1 MNKKS
6 NTLLRADYIRY
17 SSTSEMPKFQKWM
30 RKYQETN
37 NRIVRGIYKVLF
49 VYQRK
54 KNCIEISADSDI
66 GGIIYRT
73 SLLYY
78 YQSTIC
84 NW

>member
-6 NTLLRADYIRY
+6 NTLLRADYITY

-54 KNCIEISADSDI
+54 KIV
-66 GGIIYRT
+66 
-73 SLLYY
+73 
-78 YQSTIC
+78 
-84 NW
+84 